1 MISVFRC
8 FAFALLFF
16 LASCASQQNKD
27 PQETVTEQ
35 TQETD
40 TASDTLPS
48 QSGNTLPHSKN
59 KNGLTLSLVRV
70 MEGGA
75 CKDDDH
81 GARGVFL
88 VYANPADVK
97 RIKAEQGDAV
107 FSEFEK
113 EIQDFSLL
121 SFQKAVVNSDLAI
134 DPFALDSNDAQRKV
148 ANDLARK
155 FKAHVAKSIDAF
167 IGETG
172 LNIDIEPLRRS
183 FIFYTDGCE
192 ATHLH
197 DNP

>member
-1 MISVFRC
+1 MISIFRC
-8 FAFALLFF
+8 FAIVLLSI
-16 LASCASQQNKD
+16 LASCASQQKKH
-27 PQETVTEQ
+27 PQETVSEQ
-35 TQETD
+35 AQEKD
-40 TASDTLPS
+40 ASSDTLPS

-59 KNGLTLSLVRV
+59 KNGLTLNLVRV

-88 VYANPADVK
+88 VYANPADVE

-107 FSEFEK
+107 FSDFEK
-113 EIQDFSLL
+113 EIQDFSLI
-121 SFQKAVVNSDLAI
+121 SFQKAVVDSDLTV
-134 DPFALDSNDAQRKV
+134 DPFALDINDAQRKA
-148 ANDLARK
+148 ANNLARN
-155 FKAHVAKSIDAF
+155 FNAHVAKSIDAF
-167 IGETG
+167 IQETG

-197 DNP
+197 D